1 MKHVNRLLTA
11 CFLLFAALQINDP
24 DPWLW
29 IPIYL
34 YAAGLC
40 LFSSLG
46 HVFPKALIAGI
57 IYCCLHASW
66 LFITRDGVV
75 SWAKDHHA
83 ENLVQTMKAAKP
95 WIENTREFGGLLIVM
110 LALGLNLIIILQQNS
125 KRTTS
130 SQQ

>member
-1 MKHVNRLLTA
+1 MKHVNRLLSA
-11 CFLLFAALQINDP
+11 CFLLFAALQVNDP

-57 IYCCLHASW
+57 LYCCLHASW

-130 SQQ
+130 SQ

>member
-1 MKHVNRLLTA
+1 
-11 CFLLFAALQINDP
+11 
-24 DPWLW
+24 
-29 IPIYL
+29 
-34 YAAGLC
+34 
-40 LFSSLG
+40 LG
-46 HVFPKALIAGI
+46 HIFPKALIAGI

-75 SWAKDHHA
+75 SWAKEHHA

-110 LALGLNLIIILQQNS
+110 LALGLNLIILRKHS

>member
-1 MKHVNRLLTA
+1 MKHANRFLSA
-11 CFLLFAALQINDP
+11 CFLLFAALQLNDP

-110 LALGLNLIIILQQNS
+110 LALGLNLMIILRKHS
-125 KRTTS
+125 KR
-130 SQQ
+130 

>member
-1 MKHVNRLLTA
+1 MKHLNRLLSA
-11 CFLLFAALQINDP
+11 CFVLFAALQLNDP

-40 LFSSLG
+40 LFSAMG
-46 HVFPKALIAGI
+46 GVFPKALFAGI

-66 LFITRDGVV
+66 LFISQDGVI
-75 SWAKDHHA
+75 SWAKEHHG

-95 WIENTREFGGLLIVM
+95 WIENTREFGGLMIVL
-110 LALGLNLIIILQQNS
+110 LAFGLNLIVIRR
-125 KRTTS
+125 KRS
-130 SQQ
+130 AH